1 MVWSSSVLWG
11 GGIPTPCFNSKPSIK
26 IQLHWPY
33 SHATLVQVNLHF
45 SRTAFISSFPNCFK
59 SQGLYWGL
67 IWNKRSRAAQLCVCV
82 CARITMGQ
90 VKEWSFIYLKQ
101 VSYEWGKINTM
112 KNNQR
117 DGLLGVKK
125 GEVHKRA
132 EAVAAE
138 WVTLW
143 SGADYLRN
151 TFRLS

>member
-1 MVWSSSVLWG
+1 
-11 GGIPTPCFNSKPSIK
+11 
-26 IQLHWPY
+26 
-33 SHATLVQVNLHF
+33 
-45 SRTAFISSFPNCFK
+45 
-59 SQGLYWGL
+59 
-67 IWNKRSRAAQLCVCV
+67 
-82 CARITMGQ
+82 MGQ

-112 KNNQR
+112 KNNER
-117 DGLLGVKK
+117 DGVRK

-138 WVTLW
+138 WETLW